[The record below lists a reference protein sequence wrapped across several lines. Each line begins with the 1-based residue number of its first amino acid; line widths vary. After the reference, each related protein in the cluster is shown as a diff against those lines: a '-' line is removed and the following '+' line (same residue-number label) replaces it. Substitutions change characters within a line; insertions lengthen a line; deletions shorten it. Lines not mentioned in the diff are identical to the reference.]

1 METAIVIVALIA
13 YLGFHQWLKHHRRMM
28 IHKERLAA
36 VEKGITLPPV
46 EQEVRRSNWNVQ
58 RILLLAGLSWISL
71 GIGAFVVLSALLAYP
86 SKVSEEIPQG
96 MQWIGVAP
104 IAIGLSHVIVYL
116 IGTKKEN

>member
-46 EQEVRRSNWNVQ
+46 EQEIRRSNWNVQ

-86 SKVSEEIPQG
+86 SKVSEEIPRG